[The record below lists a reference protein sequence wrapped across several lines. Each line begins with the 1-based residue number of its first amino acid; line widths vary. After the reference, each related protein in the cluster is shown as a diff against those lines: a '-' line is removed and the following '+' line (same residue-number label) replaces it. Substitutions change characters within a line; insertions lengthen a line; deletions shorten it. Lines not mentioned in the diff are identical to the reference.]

1 MGFSRTF
8 LVMAVVC
15 GGLTLTSGQQRKL
28 PAVVPNPG
36 QQQPQVRPQPARP
49 DASKVPVHQLYE
61 EMFSQGRYDLQDQV
75 FSRDCKV
82 HFGNSRHLSL
92 EQAMAEGK
100 GWRSASPDLRM
111 TINSLTISG
120 DMVNVEWTA
129 IGTHTG
135 NGHGL
140 KPSGKPVNMRGSS
153 RFHVVNGKIVE
164 AWNEEYRTE
173 LFRQLGVSKTQA
185 FMFFATEKVVAALD
199 PVIPDRF
206 YAFLFE

>member
-1 MGFSRTF
+1 
-8 LVMAVVC
+8 MAVVC
-15 GGLTLTSGQQRKL
+15 GGLMLTSGQQRKL

-36 QQQPQVRPQPARP
+36 QQQPQARPQPARP
-49 DASKVPVHQLYE
+49 ELNKVPVHQLYE

-100 GWRSASPDLRM
+100 GWRSASPDARM
-111 TINSLTISG
+111 TINSLTING

-129 IGTHTG
+129 TGTHTG

-140 KPSGKPVNMRGSS
+140 KASGKPVNMRGSS

-164 AWNEEYRTE
+164 AWNEEYRPE

-185 FMFFATEKVVAALD
+185 FMFFTTEKVVAALD

>member
-1 MGFSRTF
+1 VRFSKTF

-36 QQQPQVRPQPARP
+36 QQQPQPRPQPARP

-82 HFGNSRHLSL
+82 HFGNSRHLGL

-111 TINSLTISG
+111 TINSLTING

-140 KPSGKPVNMRGSS
+140 KASGKPVNMHGSS

-164 AWNEEYRTE
+164 AWNEEYRPE

>member
-1 MGFSRTF
+1 
-8 LVMAVVC
+8 MAVVC

-36 QQQPQVRPQPARP
+36 QQQPQVRPQPARLE
-49 DASKVPVHQLYE
+49 ANKVPVHQLFE

-82 HFGNSRHLSL
+82 HFGNSRHVSL

-111 TINSLTISG
+111 TINSLTVNG

-129 IGTHTG
+129 TGTHTG

-140 KPSGKPVNMRGSS
+140 KATGKPINMRGRSS
-153 RFHVVNGKIVE
+153 FRFANGKIVE